1 MRLLRATLAALLFAA
16 LAANCQAGLTVSL
29 GVRETGVAGP
39 IGANGGVSN
48 AIEWIQKDA
57 QSFAFDGAWHTL
69 TWALDGTNVTGFAG
83 TTPNGTT
90 GVLDGTWGTLE
101 HLRFLNSDSVT
112 NPISIYIDDIVVTTP
127 SGNTTLTDFEGFAAG
142 QTVMFRVPNFSGST
156 SANLVTVQNGGPN
169 AAAISTDFA
178 QSGTGSLK
186 ADFQFLDG
194 TPTRWLRLTTNNTAT
209 LGNPAIP
216 FGAGTSL
223 SISFRAVPEPSMA
236 GLLGFGAIGL
246 LRRRRR

>member
-1 MRLLRATLAALLFAA
+1 MSLLRATLAALLFAA

-29 GVRETGVAGP
+29 GVRETGGAGP
-39 IGANGGVSN
+39 IGANGGSAN
-48 AIEWIQKDA
+48 GIEWIQKDA
-57 QSFAFDGAWHTL
+57 QSFAFDGNWHTL

-83 TTPNGTT
+83 ATAD
-90 GVLDGTWGTLE
+90 GVLDGTWGTIE
-101 HLRFLNSDSVT
+101 HLRLLNTDSIT
-112 NPISIYIDDIVVTTP
+112 GPISVYIDDIVVTTP
-127 SGNTTLTDFEGFAAG
+127 SGNTTLTDFEGYAVNQA
-142 QTVMFRVPNFSGST
+142 VVFRAPSFSGST
-156 SANLVTVQNGGPN
+156 SANLVAGSTAG
-169 AAAISTDFA
+169 ISDAFA
-178 QSGTGSLK
+178 QSGTGSYK
-186 ADFQFLDG
+186 ADFEFVDNS
-194 TPTRWLRLTTNNTAT
+194 PTRWVRLTTSNTAT